1 MTITQALLLYA
12 EQDTRFTSECIE
24 LVRHIEL
31 GQRQLFT
38 RKAAQFLTRRLEEDD
53 AFPEGARA
61 RIQEALDQWADESP
75 EDAKQVVHLPHAPRR
90 GPRGRG
96 TQSPIAMARM
106 AAGMTQAQLA
116 EAIGKTQRDVSRWE
130 RGVCAPRAD
139 VLIGIAGA
147 LKCPLADLIEAKDN
161 SV

>member
-12 EQDTRFTSECIE
+12 EHDNLYTSECLE

-31 GQRQLFT
+31 GQRQLFS

-53 AFPEGARA
+53 SFQEDVRA
-61 RIQEALDQWADESP
+61 RIQSAIEQWENANPKDAEAIIHIQN
-75 EDAKQVVHLPHAPRR
+75 APRR

-96 TQSPIAMARM
+96 TQSPITRARM

-116 EAIGKTQRDVSRWE
+116 EAIGVKPQQVGNWE
-130 RGVCAPRAD
+130 RGDRNPKLSALER
-139 VLIGIAGA
+139 IASACG
-147 LKCPLADLIEAKDN
+147 CSVQDLTRK
-161 SV
+161 

>member
-12 EQDTRFTSECIE
+12 EHDNRYTSECLE

-31 GQRQLFT
+31 GQRQLFS

-53 AFPEGARA
+53 AFPADVRA
-61 RIQEALDQWADESP
+61 RIQSAIDQWENANP
-75 EDAKQVVHLPHAPRR
+75 QDAEAIIHLPNAPRR

-96 TQSPIAMARM
+96 TQSPITRARM

-116 EAIGKTQRDVSRWE
+116 QAIGVKPQQVGNWE
-130 RGVCAPRAD
+130 RGDRNPKLDALDR
-139 VLIGIAGA
+139 IASACG
-147 LKCPLADLIEAKDN
+147 CSVQDLIRK
-161 SV
+161 

>member
-12 EQDTRFTSECIE
+12 EHESRYTGECLE

-31 GQRQLFT
+31 GQRQLFS

-53 AFPEGARA
+53 SFPADVRA
-61 RIQEALDQWADESP
+61 RIQSAIDQWENANP
-75 EDAKQVVHLPHAPRR
+75 QDAEAIIHLQNAPRR

-96 TQSPIAMARM
+96 TQSPITRARM

-116 EAIGKTQRDVSRWE
+116 EAIGVKPQQIGNWE
-130 RGVCAPRAD
+130 RGIRNPKLD
-139 VLIGIAGA
+139 A
-147 LKCPLADLIEAKDN
+147 LKKMSDALGCDLSDLMKL
-161 SV
+161 S